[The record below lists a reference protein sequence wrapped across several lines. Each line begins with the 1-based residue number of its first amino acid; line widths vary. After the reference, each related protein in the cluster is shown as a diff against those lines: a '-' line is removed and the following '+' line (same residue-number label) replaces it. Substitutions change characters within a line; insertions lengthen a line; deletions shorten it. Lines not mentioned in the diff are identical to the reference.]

1 MCVLALVVPQ
11 RPTLA
16 ANALLLAL
24 AGVVSACGGDDDLA
38 VDAGLTDAALRD
50 GGVPTLDPS
59 LFDCTSREV
68 RERVLVP
75 RASTVPLACALDPMC
90 RIPQIAG
97 HRGAGGQ
104 LGQIAPED
112 TLAAYRA
119 GIALGIE
126 YLETDPRPTSDGI
139 IVNMH
144 DTDVARTT
152 DGTGEV
158 LALTFAEVRALH
170 IETTLAGD
178 YRCERVPTLREVL
191 EVARGRAVVL
201 VDANKTDRVDLL
213 VQSILDADAI
223 DSAIFDTSSVDKI
236 DAALA
241 IEPRLH
247 IMIRPAAAEITAQLD
262 HFAPRIPVLVEL
274 VLGDVDVGAP
284 IIHARGTRV
293 FSDVFGADV
302 LFGVRNNT
310 TGYESA
316 LDRGLDVLQ
325 CDRPEAA
332 LLVLRARGLR

>member
-1 MCVLALVVPQ
+1 MAL
-11 RPTLA
+11 RARSWLMY
-16 ANALLLAL
+16 ALL
-24 AGVVSACGGDDDLA
+24 AGVGASACGEEPPADA
-38 VDAGLTDAALRD
+38 DAGVPD
-50 GGVPTLDPS
+50 GGARDSGTPTPDPS

-68 RERVLVP
+68 REGVRLP
-75 RASTVPLACALDPMC
+75 RTSAVPLACALDPLC
-90 RIPQIAG
+90 RTPQITG

-126 YLETDPRPTSDGI
+126 YLETDPRPTSDGV

-144 DTDVARTT
+144 DTDVDRTT

-158 LALTFAEVRALH
+158 LAMTFDEVRALR

-178 YRCERVPTLREVL
+178 FRCERVPTLQEIL
-191 EVARGRAVVL
+191 EVARDRAIVL

-213 VQSILDADAI
+213 VQAILDADAI
-223 DSAIFDTSSVDKI
+223 DTAVFDTSDVAKI

-241 IEPRLH
+241 IEPALH
-247 IMIRPAAAEITAQLD
+247 IMIRPPAEEITAQLD
-262 HFAPRIPVLVEL
+262 HFAPRVPVLVEL

-293 FSDVFGADV
+293 FADVFGADV
-302 LFGVRNNT
+302 LFGVRENT
-310 TGYESA
+310 TGYGSA
-316 LDRGLDVLQ
+316 LDRGVDVLE

-332 LLVLRARGLR
+332 LRVLRERGLR